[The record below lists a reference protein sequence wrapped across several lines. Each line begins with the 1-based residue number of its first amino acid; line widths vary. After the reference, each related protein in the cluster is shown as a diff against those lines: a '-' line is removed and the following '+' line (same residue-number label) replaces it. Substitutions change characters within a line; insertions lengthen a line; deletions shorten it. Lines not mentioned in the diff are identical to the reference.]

1 MDSSKIQILT
11 IVEFSY
17 KFILEIFKNQTF
29 SFRVIR
35 YFPVFYVLFW
45 FIFFCNV
52 LSLSFYNIS
61 ITGHIMLTLS
71 LSFSFFIAIVIIG
84 FLNNDKTFFDLFIP
98 KGVPDFLVPFLALIE
113 FLSF

>member
-1 MDSSKIQILT
+1 
-11 IVEFSY
+11 
-17 KFILEIFKNQTF
+17 
-29 SFRVIR
+29 
-35 YFPVFYVLFW
+35 
-45 FIFFCNV
+45 
-52 LSLSFYNIS
+52 
-61 ITGHIMLTLS
+61 MLTLS